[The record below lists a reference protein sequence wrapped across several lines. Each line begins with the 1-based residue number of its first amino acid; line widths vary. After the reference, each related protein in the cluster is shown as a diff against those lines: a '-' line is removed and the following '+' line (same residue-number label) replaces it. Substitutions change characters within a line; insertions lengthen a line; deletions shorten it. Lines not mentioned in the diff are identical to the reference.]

1 MVLSK
6 IKENIM
12 SIKYR
17 TQFFMVD
24 NARLTAGD
32 VHEYYQVEI
41 DDLLAMHQD
50 DTQTFVIGG
59 YEVTVTR
66 L

>member
-1 MVLSK
+1 MT
-6 IKENIM
+6 
-12 SIKYR
+12 KYR

-41 DDLLAMHQD
+41 DDLLAMNQD
-50 DTQTFVIGG
+50 DTQTFIIGG
-59 YEVTVTR
+59 YEVKVTR

>member
-1 MVLSK
+1 
-6 IKENIM
+6 M
-12 SIKYR
+12 SKYR

-32 VHEYYQVEI
+32 VHEHYGVSI
-41 DDLLAMHQD
+41 DDLLAMHTD
-50 DTQTFVIGG
+50 DTQYFTAHG
-59 YEVTVTR
+59 YEVKVTR